1 MTGAEEQAR
10 KRAPSGA
17 GSVRQRGTTWTAAWS
32 FADPA
37 TGKRVQRSKGGFRLQ
52 KEAQAHISTQLAKIG
67 DGSYRD
73 RPDVRWT
80 VVDLLSAWLTERELR
95 GVKPSTLA
103 GYRNTADAWILP
115 KIDGLRLEALTA
127 EALNSWLVELGRT
140 GSKRGGPLSP
150 RTVQLSVTVLRMA
163 CKWAVRIGRLRVNVT
178 ADTTMPMMRKGNKMN
193 IWERPD
199 SAKFAAYVAGDRL
212 GALYL
217 LGMTRGMRR
226 GEMCGL
232 RWVDVNLADGYLS
245 VKQTRIIVGGT
256 DIQVSTPK
264 TDAGKRRVP
273 LDAALVAILHAH
285 AGRQLEER
293 LAFGTGWTD
302 TGYVFTMEDGLP
314 VKPDHIS
321 DRFTRLCKAAGV
333 PVIRLHDLRHGVASH
348 MLQAGISVGVV
359 ADVLGHADPAV
370 TLRVYTHSL
379 PGATDAAGEILSKAF
394 GIVVDI

>member
-1 MTGAEEQAR
+1 MTSEPRA
-10 KRAPSGA
+10 KNRAPSGA

-80 VVDLLSAWLTERELR
+80 VADLLSAWLTERELR

-103 GYRNTADAWILP
+103 RYRNTADAWILP
-115 KIDGLRLEALTA
+115 KIGGLRLEALTA
-127 EALNSWLVELGRT
+127 ATVNQWLVNLGKV

-150 RTVQLSVTVLRMA
+150 RSVQLAGTVLRMA
-163 CKWAVRIGRLRVNVT
+163 SKWAVQIGRLRVNAA
-178 ADTTMPMMRKGNKMN
+178 ADATMPKPAGTKMLV
-193 IWERPD
+193 WGQAD
-199 SAKFAAYVAGDRL
+199 AAKFGAHVAKDRFAAM
-212 GALYL
+212 YL

-226 GEMCGL
+226 GELCGL
-232 RWVDVNLADGYLS
+232 RWVDVDLTAGHLN
-245 VKQTRIIVGGT
+245 VTHTRIVVGGK
-256 DIQVSTPK
+256 DVQVSTPK
-264 TDAGKRRVP
+264 TDAGRRRVP
-273 LDAALVAILHAH
+273 LDAALVTILHAH

-293 LAFGTGWTD
+293 LTFGTGWTD
-302 TGYVFTMEDGLP
+302 TGYVFTREDGVP
-314 VKPDHIS
+314 VTPDHVS
-321 DRFTRLCKAAGV
+321 SRFTRLCKAAGV

-348 MLQAGISVGVV
+348 MLQAGFSVRVV

-370 TLRVYTHSL
+370 TLRVYSHSL
-379 PGATDAAGEILSKAF
+379 PGATDAAGEALSKAF

>member
-1 MTGAEEQAR
+1 
-10 KRAPSGA
+10 
-17 GSVRQRGTTWTAAWS
+17 
-32 FADPA
+32 
-37 TGKRVQRSKGGFRLQ
+37 
-52 KEAQAHISTQLAKIG
+52 
-67 DGSYRD
+67 
-73 RPDVRWT
+73 
-80 VVDLLSAWLTERELR
+80 
-95 GVKPSTLA
+95 
-103 GYRNTADAWILP
+103 
-115 KIDGLRLEALTA
+115 
-127 EALNSWLVELGRT
+127 
-140 GSKRGGPLSP
+140 
-150 RTVQLSVTVLRMA
+150 
-163 CKWAVRIGRLRVNVT
+163 
-178 ADTTMPMMRKGNKMN
+178 MR
-193 IWERPD
+193 
-199 SAKFAAYVAGDRL
+199 
-212 GALYL
+212 
-217 LGMTRGMRR
+217 
-226 GEMCGL
+226 L